1 MKMRSVW
8 QSFLLL
14 IICFAGLL
22 PACGVG
28 AGQQH
33 DQDDAIL
40 LMISS
45 YTVLLEGGEA
55 GSLGFHG
62 GGRMLL
68 LNPQVRVTST
78 REVDTLI
85 DLYSDLY
92 ESNLAKIYE
101 QYPERAEQMARQL
114 ETQHQEKIDDLLRQ
128 KQRLRAR
135 RRRRRWGLFRRIG
148 RGLARVAR
156 FIGRTTRTIVVEG
169 GRLLAQYAVNEIKQR
184 VRDVFEGR
192 VNVLIERVA
201 SKFGPLAPFVQGK
214 LKHVLE
220 RWWIRL
226 RDRVSGRL
234 ARQRRETQTA
244 EARAALQGEPAR
256 SDGDEEKTDLETVID
271 PAEFA
276 GDDECEPDRGWISDY
291 WEKYV
296 VPALKE
302 DGKNCSDTSDY
313 FHCLEQKADEGLCPG
328 DAHAACE
335 LVYEEILPTG
345 AGQVVTIVDDSAY
358 YRDGDNHLEI
368 TFPLS
373 GGPASGYMHVN
384 YSDDFMG
391 ADSCVVDHIF
401 TYTGKFDPNTCTI
414 VGTAMDTFGIQEE
427 EEGDC
432 LGYPDSYER
441 SVQFGMEIRNGVLYT
456 CGDQGEDRLLC
467 ESYRI
472 EDYLK

>member
-184 VRDVFEGR
+184 VQDVFEGR

-226 RDRVSGRL
+226 RD
-234 ARQRRETQTA
+234 
-244 EARAALQGEPAR
+244 
-256 SDGDEEKTDLETVID
+256 
-271 PAEFA
+271 
-276 GDDECEPDRGWISDY
+276 
-291 WEKYV
+291 
-296 VPALKE
+296 
-302 DGKNCSDTSDY
+302 
-313 FHCLEQKADEGLCPG
+313 
-328 DAHAACE
+328 
-335 LVYEEILPTG
+335 
-345 AGQVVTIVDDSAY
+345 
-358 YRDGDNHLEI
+358 
-368 TFPLS
+368 
-373 GGPASGYMHVN
+373 
-384 YSDDFMG
+384 
-391 ADSCVVDHIF
+391 
-401 TYTGKFDPNTCTI
+401 
-414 VGTAMDTFGIQEE
+414 
-427 EEGDC
+427 
-432 LGYPDSYER
+432 
-441 SVQFGMEIRNGVLYT
+441 
-456 CGDQGEDRLLC
+456 
-467 ESYRI
+467 
-472 EDYLK
+472 